1 MYSMTEQE
9 SLQAIAELQAECKAK
24 DKRIIDMEYKITNL
38 EYLVRSLSDSLK
50 MKNAWREFDADGRC

>member
-9 SLQAIAELQAECKAK
+9 LLQAIAELQAECKAK
-24 DKRIIDMEYKITNL
+24 DKQIIDMEYKITNL
-38 EYLVRSLSDSLK
+38 EYLVRSLSDSSK

>member
-1 MYSMTEQE
+1 MTEQE
-9 SLQAIAELQAECKAK
+9 LLRAVTELITECKLK

-50 MKNAWREFDADGRC
+50 MKNAWHEFDADGRC